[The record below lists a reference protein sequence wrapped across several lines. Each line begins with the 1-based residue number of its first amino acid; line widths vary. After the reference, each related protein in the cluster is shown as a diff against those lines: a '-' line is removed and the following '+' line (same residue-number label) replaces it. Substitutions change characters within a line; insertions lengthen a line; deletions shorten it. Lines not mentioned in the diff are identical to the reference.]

1 MAFTTAHVLAD
12 IQRGEI
18 RIGSDDYIT
27 VPTNLPVDQH
37 EQYRLTVIGLLSRSL
52 AMRPAP
58 DGTAGLKTLLLT
70 SLGAYALA
78 SGAAN
83 PDRYQSAAMYE
94 ADDRQGSGQEVSA
107 R

>member
-1 MAFTTAHVLAD
+1 MAITTAHVLAD

-18 RIGSDDYIT
+18 RIGADDYIT
-27 VPTNLPVDQH
+27 VPEGLPLDQH
-37 EQYRLTVIGLLSRSL
+37 EAYRLTVVGLLSRSL
-52 AMRPAP
+52 AMRPVP
-58 DGTAGLKTLLLT
+58 DGTPGLKTLLLT

-83 PDRYQSAAMYE
+83 PDRYQSRRAYGVV
-94 ADDRQGSGQEVSA
+94 DRQGSGQEVIA